1 MYFAAFRSKY
11 KHMAVRNQIGN
22 WGFYENKLAAS
33 SNQIPRPAPIILLL
47 LDSTQKKNFRGF
59 FFITIILN
67 K

>member
-47 LDSTQKKNFRGF
+47 SSIPHKKNFRGF